1 MLGASYS
8 SASSNSLRLVSGE
21 GKPSGAGPPDPRRL
35 ATPNDLTQIKR
46 EVRVWVSRKGA
57 KGEAGAGNSPGVAQW
72 RSCGSGWRRSSD
84 WPLGP
89 PAR

>member
-35 ATPNDLTQIKR
+35 ATPNVLA
-46 EVRVWVSRKGA
+46 WHNG
-57 KGEAGAGNSPGVAQW
+57 GVAEVAGDGPRIGRLGLQ
-72 RSCGSGWRRSSD
+72 RGST
-84 WPLGP
+84 
-89 PAR
+89 